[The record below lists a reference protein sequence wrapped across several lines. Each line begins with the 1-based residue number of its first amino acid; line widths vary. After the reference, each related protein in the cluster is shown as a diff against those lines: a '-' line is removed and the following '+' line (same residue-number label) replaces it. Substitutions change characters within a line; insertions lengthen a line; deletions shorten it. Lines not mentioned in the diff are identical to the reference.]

1 MKIRASTMSS
11 ILTRTCIVWKRST
24 WNVTSLISAR
34 KEFST
39 MSSPSPNHSND
50 SPYYTIAITGAS
62 GVVATSLID
71 ELTSGKTDRIINGK
85 PLKIIKLVRSSS
97 IKPPK
102 IDNNEELVSTLPWN
116 PSPDVGADTIDKAAL
131 ESIDTVLHLA
141 GENIANGLVP
151 VIGPLGLRPWT
162 DAKKDLILTSRTRS
176 TEALA
181 SAISQCSTPTN
192 FLVASGISIYGC
204 DAVAPEN
211 SDHDS
216 IKAADEGFDVSSTT
230 GFLPEVSRMWES
242 ASVLQ
247 KIAENEHGRSR
258 VVNFRFGVVLSKKG
272 GALAKLYPVFYLGGG
287 GKVGTGRQYFP
298 YISARDAARAIV
310 HTMETSTL
318 EGPVNVIAPTPATNS
333 ELTRALGKVLW
344 RPTFLPLP
352 EFVVK
357 LAFGEMGEET
367 LLGGTKAV
375 PKKLIDSGFE
385 FKHKTITEACESAM
399 KEYI

>member
-1 MKIRASTMSS
+1 MSS
-11 ILTRTCIVWKRST
+11 LLTRSCIVWKRSI
-24 WNVTSLISAR
+24 WNVTSLVSIR

-85 PLKIIKLVRSSS
+85 PLKIIKLIRSSS

-102 IDNNEELVSTLPWN
+102 IDNDKELVSTLPWN
-116 PSPDVGADTIDKAAL
+116 PNPDVGADTIDKSAL

-151 VIGPLGLRPWT
+151 VIGPLGLRPWS

-181 SAISQCSTPTN
+181 RAISQCSTPTN

-211 SDHDS
+211 AEHDS
-216 IKAADEGFDVSSTT
+216 IKPADEGTDVSSTT

-287 GKVGTGRQYFP
+287 GIVGTGRQYFP

-385 FKHKTITEACESAM
+385 FKHNTITEACESAI
-399 KEYI
+399 KESI